1 MRNKNDNKLLF
12 IILFFSQSKSLN
24 SKQNKLELVFYF
36 VMLFKFKSLSSN

>member
-24 SKQNKLELVFYF
+24 SKQNKLGTCV
-36 VMLFKFKSLSSN
+36 LFCHVI